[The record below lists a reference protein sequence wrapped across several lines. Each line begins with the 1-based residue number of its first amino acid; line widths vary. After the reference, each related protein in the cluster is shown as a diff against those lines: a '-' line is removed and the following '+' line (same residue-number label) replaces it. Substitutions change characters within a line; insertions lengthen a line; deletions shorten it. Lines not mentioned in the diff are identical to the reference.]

1 MMWMPRAKARR
12 QALRYEAAATAGTL
26 REQLILVRTITE
38 SGESHGPRIDAA
50 RMRAKPTRDLFR
62 YAAMRLPHLERQL
75 ACHWEHAAAMT
86 FWYNSGDR
94 SFAPEERRA
103 GALLATLP
111 HGLDTRAAQD
121 SIDAINN
128 RAEALLHPAP
138 LHTSATAVHGALVV
152 DQKGLRDR
160 IADDHTR
167 LKYLDV
173 EVRDTATMLR
183 AHHHYFPWI
192 ARTLTYLSEPRT
204 RAELEHIA
212 RQWRS
217 ERANYLDTT
226 PPIAITI
233 DAPQAIADSK
243 TPRHHRRAIREPS
256 R

>member
-1 MMWMPRAKARR
+1 MPRAKARR
-12 QALRYEAAATAGTL
+12 QALRHEVAATAATL
-26 REQLILVRTITE
+26 REQLTLVRTITE
-38 SGESHGPRIDAA
+38 SGEPHGPRIDAA

-62 YAAMRLPHLERQL
+62 YAAIRLPHLERQL

-111 HGLDTRAAQD
+111 HGFDARAAQE

-128 RAEALLHPAP
+128 RTEALLHPALP
-138 LHTSATAVHGALVV
+138 HTTTPVHGALAVV
-152 DQKGLRDR
+152 DQNGLRDR

-167 LKYLDV
+167 LKYQDV

-192 ARTLTYLSEPRT
+192 ARTLTYLSEPRP

-226 PPIAITI
+226 PPITITI
-233 DAPQAIADSK
+233 DAPHALAGSH
-243 TPRHHRRAIREPS
+243 TPRHHRRTIREPS

>member
-1 MMWMPRAKARR
+1 MI
-12 QALRYEAAATAGTL
+12 T
-26 REQLILVRTITE
+26 VCTITE
-38 SGESHGPRIDAA
+38 SGEGHGPRVDAA

-75 ACHWEHAAAMT
+75 ACRWEHAAAMT

-111 HGLDTRAAQD
+111 HGLDTRAAQET
-121 SIDAINN
+121 IDAISN
-128 RAEALLHPAP
+128 RTETPLLHPTP
-138 LHTSATAVHGALVV
+138 LHTSATTVHGALVV
-152 DQKGLRDR
+152 DQNGLRDR

-167 LKYLDV
+167 LKYQDAA
-173 EVRDTATMLR
+173 VRDTATMLR

-192 ARTLTYLSEPRT
+192 AHTLTYLSEPRA

-217 ERANYLDTT
+217 ERSKYLDTA
-226 PPIAITI
+226 PPITI
-233 DAPQAIADSK
+233 EAPQVIPGSS
-243 TPRHHRRAIREPS
+243 TPRHQRRGIREPS

>member
-1 MMWMPRAKARR
+1 MIWMPCSKARR
-12 QALRYEAAATAGTL
+12 QALRHEVAATAATL

-38 SGESHGPRIDAA
+38 SGESHGPRSDAA
-50 RMRAKPTRDLFR
+50 RMRAKPTRDHFR
-62 YAAMRLPHLERQL
+62 YAAIRLPHIERQL

-94 SFAPEERRA
+94 GFAPEERRA

-111 HGLDTRAAQD
+111 YGLDTHAAQE
-121 SIDAINN
+121 SIDAISN
-128 RAEALLHPAP
+128 RAEAP
-138 LHTSATAVHGALVV
+138 LRHQATPHTTTTAVHGALAVV

-167 LKYLDV
+167 LKYQDV

-192 ARTLTYLSEPRT
+192 AHTLTYLSEPRSH
-204 RAELEHIA
+204 AELEHIA

-217 ERANYLDTT
+217 ERANYLDTA
-226 PPIAITI
+226 PPITI
-233 DAPQAIADSK
+233 AAPQAIAGSS
-243 TPRHHRRAIREPS
+243 TPRHQRRGIREPS